1 MQLALVLCFGIPIAI
16 ADGAHHRIPN
26 IYLIYLAPLA
36 VLSTGFEGIFLLFP
50 IFIFWLLLHFVAGL
64 GMGDVKLLTILA
76 LLLRLNAL
84 HLFAIYLGMLFVL
97 TSFHAGIVFIR
108 YRTLKAQIPLAPAAI
123 AASVLYLC
131 APWGVFLTE

>member
-16 ADGAHHRIPN
+16 ADAAHHRIPN

-36 VLSTGFEGIFLLFP
+36 VLSAGFAGALILFP
-50 IFIFWLLLHFVAGL
+50 IFIFWLLLHFLAGL

-76 LLLRLNAL
+76 LLLRLNSL
-84 HLFAIYLGMLFVL
+84 HLFAIYLAMLFVL

-108 YRTLKAQIPLAPAAI
+108 ERTLKAQIPLAPASI

-131 APWGVFLTE
+131 APWGVSLTQ

>member
-16 ADGAHHRIPN
+16 ADGANHRIPN

-36 VLSTGFEGIFLLFP
+36 VLAVGLGGASAIFA
-50 IFIFWLLLHFVAGL
+50 IFIFWLLLHFLAGL

-76 LLLRLNAL
+76 LLLRLNSL
-84 HLFAIYLGMLFVL
+84 HLFAIYLGILFVL

-108 YRTLKAQIPLAPAAI
+108 ERTLKAQIPLAPASI